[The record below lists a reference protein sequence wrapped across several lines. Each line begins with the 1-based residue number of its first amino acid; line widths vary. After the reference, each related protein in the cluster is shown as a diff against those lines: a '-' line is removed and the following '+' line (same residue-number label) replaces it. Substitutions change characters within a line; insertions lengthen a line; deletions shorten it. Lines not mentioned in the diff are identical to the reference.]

1 MIYTITILLEAGT
14 YEEVVVDVN
23 IDVEEDWA
31 HFLTNRSV
39 RDALL
44 PYTNYTVI
52 DIDPDIDFKTYE
64 EDADVKTI

>member
-1 MIYTITILLEAGT
+1 MKYTITVLLEAGT
-14 YEEVVVDVN
+14 YEEIVVDVN

-44 PYTNYTVI
+44 HLTNYTVI

-64 EDADVKTI
+64 EEDVKTI